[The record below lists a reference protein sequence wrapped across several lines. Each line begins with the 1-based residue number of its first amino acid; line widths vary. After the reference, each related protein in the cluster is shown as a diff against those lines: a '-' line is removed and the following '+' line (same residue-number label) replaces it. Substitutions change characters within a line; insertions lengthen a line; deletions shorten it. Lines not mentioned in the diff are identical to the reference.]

1 MPILLADL
9 ISRVSPDVEREVDRV
24 RNLARPVIQDALRA
38 ECRLLFRT
46 PEDTRNNRPGAQV
59 PIEIASGYP
68 LILKNIAFPN
78 DFERVLLLGRYRV
91 ALEQACAGAPGLLQ
105 LRDKLLS
112 LPEPENWTSAGD
124 SDLHS
129 VANWASALLKYL
141 DENDPLKNILSVSE
155 DILGVY
161 EIDGRGFLAD
171 DLVANRATIRLYWGV
186 IGLVSQWTGCSVEDL
201 TVVVLT
207 HELAHAYT
215 QLGADIEGRRWAV
228 SSFKISA
235 RGLKEGLAQ
244 YYTDRVLHRLEH
256 RFAGALKIFLK
267 LLPGQSDD
275 YRSHQPW
282 LLCSS
287 PEAVR
292 RAMLEVRRWNEG
304 TLEEFNRRLK
314 TAQQGLDP
322 NHGAN

>member
-1 MPILLADL
+1 MLTDL

-24 RNLARPVIQDALRA
+24 RNVARSVIQDALRA

-68 LILKNIAFPN
+68 SVVENMAFPN
-78 DFERVLLLGRYRV
+78 DFERILLLGRYR
-91 ALEQACAGAPGLLQ
+91 AAIEQACACTPGLLQ
-105 LRDKLLS
+105 IRNKLLC
-112 LPEPENWTSAGD
+112 LPEPENWTSA
-124 SDLHS
+124 SDADLCS
-129 VANWASALLKYL
+129 VANWATALLKYL

-161 EIDGRGFLAD
+161 EIDERGFLAD

-186 IGLVSQWTGCSVEDL
+186 IGLFSQWIGCSIEDL
-201 TVVVLT
+201 TIVVLT

-228 SSFKISA
+228 SSFKTA
-235 RGLKEGLAQ
+235 EHGLKEGLAQ
-244 YYTDRVLHRLEH
+244 YYTDRVLRRLEH

-267 LLPGQSDD
+267 LLPGQPDA

-282 LLCSS
+282 LLRSS

-304 TLEEFNRRLK
+304 TLEKFNQRLEA
-314 TAQQGLDP
+314 AQLGLDP
-322 NHGAN
+322 DHGSN